1 MNKKGEKNNFSHSS
15 IFLKS
20 RRGQG
25 LSVNAIIMIV
35 LGVVVLAVLALGFT
49 MGWKNIAPWIG
60 AGNNVDNIV
69 TACSVAGNTQSKYDF
84 CTVKRELKTEDGTFK
99 DVNCFALANIK
110 SFSKYGVGKAS
121 SITCDQLLSDKTTE
135 SEAKDKTKE
144 PCKSNLGK
152 VVQYVKDKA
161 LMSVTCPN

>member
-35 LGVVVLAVLALGFT
+35 LGVVVLAVLILGFT

-99 DVNCFALANIK
+99 DLNCFALANIK
-110 SFSKYGVGKAS
+110 EFSKYGVGTS
-121 SITCDQLLSDKTTE
+121 SIKCDQILSNE
-135 SEAKDKTKE
+135 GAEAEANE

-152 VVQYVKDKA
+152 VVQYLNSETKT

>member
-1 MNKKGEKNNFSHSS
+1 MKMNK
-15 IFLKS
+15 
-20 RRGQG
+20 RGQG

-35 LGVVVLAVLALGFT
+35 LGVVVLAVLILGFT

-99 DVNCFALANIK
+99 DVNCFALAGIK
-110 SFSKYGVGKAS
+110 EFSKYGVGKAS
-121 SITCDQLLSDKTTE
+121 SITCDQLLSNE
-135 SEAKDKTKE
+135 GIEAGARAKDKE
-144 PCKSNLGK
+144 PCKGNSVK
-152 VVQYVKDKA
+152 DVQYLNSETKT
-161 LMSVTCPN
+161 LMSVTCP